1 MLREL
6 DKWSNNPDSGRGAT
20 PCPSSLL
27 EDMKLLQNQCLVL
40 GVFYYSA
47 YLHYTRDDNMC
58 LVFKDC
64 SIFCVNSWYR
74 LHRCSIV
81 ASKRLSA
88 KMLSVLE
95 VYISVLQTMF
105 TSAETAVLP
114 SLFRGYKKVRDIIE
128 PRILSDFKARNDY
141 SGVFTSIHDVVRGS
155 NELKC
160 CTLDF
165 QLLNREL
172 KELSDYTASWIA
184 DELAKSYSVFNST
197 HWYKLVDRAE
207 FVPQKR
213 GILLLRCEQV
223 GFKYKM
229 SWVTDVSCT
238 SFSSSIKD
246 SYIFSQL
253 DFRYAS
259 MKCNNDKGVCYT
271 PIRLEEIFNFSKA
284 KSSSDCFSL
293 LKYCNPT
300 KTARDVNTK
309 G

>member
-1 MLREL
+1 MFYCCFKAFICK
-6 DKWSNNPDSGRGAT
+6 DAICTG
-20 PCPSSLL
+20 SLHISIA
-27 EDMKLLQNQCLVL
+27 DNVH
-40 GVFYYSA
+40 FS
-47 YLHYTRDDNMC
+47 RDC
-58 LVFKDC
+58 C
-64 SIFCVNSWYR
+64 T
-74 LHRCSIV
+74 
-81 ASKRLSA
+81 A
-88 KMLSVLE
+88 LSV
-95 VYISVLQTMF
+95 QG
-105 TSAETAVLP
+105 
-114 SLFRGYKKVRDIIE
+114 GYKKVRDIVE

-172 KELSDYTASWIA
+172 KELSDYTSSWIA
-184 DELAKSYSVFNST
+184 DELSKSYSVFNST

>member
-114 SLFRGYKKVRDIIE
+114 SLFRGGGTRKFG
-128 PRILSDFKARNDY
+128 ILSSREY
-141 SGVFTSIHDVVRGS
+141 YLTLRPEMIIQGYLHQFTM
-155 NELKC
+155 L
-160 CTLDF
+160 
-165 QLLNREL
+165 
-172 KELSDYTASWIA
+172 
-184 DELAKSYSVFNST
+184 
-197 HWYKLVDRAE
+197 
-207 FVPQKR
+207 FVGQ
-213 GILLLRCEQV
+213 
-223 GFKYKM
+223 
-229 SWVTDVSCT
+229 T
-238 SFSSSIKD
+238 S
-246 SYIFSQL
+246 
-253 DFRYAS
+253 
-259 MKCNNDKGVCYT
+259 
-271 PIRLEEIFNFSKA
+271 
-284 KSSSDCFSL
+284 
-293 LKYCNPT
+293 
-300 KTARDVNTK
+300 
-309 G
+309 